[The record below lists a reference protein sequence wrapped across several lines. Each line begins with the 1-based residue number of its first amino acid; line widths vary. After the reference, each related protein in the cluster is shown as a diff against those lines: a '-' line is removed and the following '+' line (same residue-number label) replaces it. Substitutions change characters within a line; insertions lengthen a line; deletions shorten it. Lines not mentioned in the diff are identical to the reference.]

1 MSRRKG
7 PRGLSPEEE
16 ALWQQIAART
26 KPLHPKK
33 NKPTASPAKPRP
45 ESKRV
50 EPKEPIAPFS
60 IGERAGGTPPGHD
73 LARPLGSVLR
83 EAPVR
88 MDRKTHQKLTRGK
101 LIPEARIDLHGL
113 TLSDAHPALAR
124 FIAESHAR
132 GLRLVLVITG
142 KGKVREDDGPI
153 PVRAGVLRHQVP
165 QWLTS
170 GALRPLVLQVNEA
183 HQRHGGG
190 GAYYVYLSRRK

>member
-7 PRGLSPEEE
+7 PRGLSPEED

-33 NKPTASPAKPRP
+33 KPAPSPAKPPPLPRN
-45 ESKRV
+45 V

-60 IGERAGGTPPGHD
+60 IGERAGGAAQGHD

-101 LIPEARIDLHGL
+101 LTPEARIDLHGL
-113 TLSDAHPALAR
+113 TLADAHPALTR
-124 FIAESHAR
+124 FIAASHAR

-153 PVRAGVLRHQVP
+153 PVRPGVLRHQVP

-170 GALRPLVLQVNEA
+170 GALRPLVLQVSEA

-190 GAYYVYLSRRK
+190 GAYYVYLTRRR